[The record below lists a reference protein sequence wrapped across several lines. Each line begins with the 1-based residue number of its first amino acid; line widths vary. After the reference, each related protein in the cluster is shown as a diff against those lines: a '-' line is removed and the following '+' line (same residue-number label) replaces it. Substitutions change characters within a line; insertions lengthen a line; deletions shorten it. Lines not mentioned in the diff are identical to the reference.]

1 MADSAT
7 TWNDGIKTLGDQIV
21 NLSLLQAKE
30 LSDYL
35 KEEHGLEAAAGG
47 AVMMAAPAAGGG
59 RNIGQIQRRCGQFQ
73 RPPERLPR
81 PALGRTVRAI
91 YSAPWAGQQSVDYAN

>member
-35 KEEHGLEAAAGG
+35 KEEHGLEAAAGCFCLGFSTIPG
-47 AVMMAAPAAGGG
+47 ALIKNTFVL
-59 RNIGQIQRRCGQFQ
+59 RVVERWSRIKQLFQ
-73 RPPERLPR
+73 L
-81 PALGRTVRAI
+81 
-91 YSAPWAGQQSVDYAN
+91 N